1 MKKLLLF
8 TCSLFAAYGFSQTT
22 IYQETF
28 ETGNTFTMNTSDLGA
43 ANTYNTWL
51 MNNTYSGGAG
61 TLICLGFPLSFT
73 VVNTPTQPVGITGS
87 PSSNYMHITA
97 QAAVTSGINCAS
109 YIPSDGTCALDE
121 SNFSKMTTS
130 FSTAGFTGVDF
141 SFWWMCA
148 GSATA
153 VGEVYYSLDNGV
165 TWVLALGTLN
175 NVTNWTQTTLTD
187 PAWDNQSSLMF
198 GFRFIN
204 TVASTA
210 ADPAFSVDEI
220 LVTGMGAMNSIT
232 TTDFQQQLSWCLG
245 DSTSVPVQFD
255 AVGSYNP
262 GNVFTSELSDAAGS
276 FAAPTTIGNLT
287 SSASGIQTVFGY
299 AYGAIPAGTGYRIR
313 VIASDP
319 ATIGTDNGTDII
331 IYPLPSVSS
340 STYADLCVN
349 GMPISLNGGM
359 PSGGNYTGVGVSGG
373 NFDPSAAGVGTASV
387 DYSIIDVNGCM
398 STVTETIVVH
408 AAPVVT
414 FATIPD
420 HCVSYSPYTLMAQP
434 AGGVFTGPG
443 VSGDIFTPATAGVGT
458 WTITYDYTDGNG
470 CSGQAL
476 QTVNVDGC
484 VGLFENNKIEY
495 AIYPNPAQGNFTIVS
510 EMEFD
515 AIELRD
521 INGRLIQSIN
531 SNELVN
537 ISKLSSGVYFIEMNH
552 EGQLYI
558 ERLIIK

>member
-22 IYQETF
+22 LFQDNF
-28 ETGNTFTMNTSDLGA
+28 ESGSSQWTLNTGSGA
-43 ANTYNTWL
+43 
-51 MNNTYSGGAG
+51 NNWTVNNAY
-61 TLICLGFPLSFT
+61 LGFSGFIPDTPNQPVSFT
-73 VVNTPTQPVGITGS
+73 NGPQST
-87 PSSNYMHITA
+87 YMHITNTTA
-97 QAAVTSGINCAS
+97 CGGLAVCNANFDTGSASNQNTEIATSIDAS
-109 YIPSDGTCALDE
+109 GNT
-121 SNFSKMTTS
+121 NVT
-130 FSTAGFTGVDF
+130 V
-141 SFWWMCA
+141 SFWYLCA
-148 GSATA
+148 GQTNVSFGTM
-153 VGEVYYSLDNGV
+153 EYSLDGGL
-165 TWVLALGTLN
+165 TWIGTGTN
-175 NVTNWTQTTLTD
+175 YQNVSSWTQESVSL
-187 PAWDNQSSLMF
+187 PAWDNAAAF
-198 GFRFIN
+198 KIRFKWQN
-204 TVASTA
+204 GGGGL
-210 ADPAFSVDEI
+210 DPAFSIDELI
-220 LVTGMGAMNSIT
+220 ITGMAGATNSII
-232 TTDFQQQLSWCLG
+232 TTDFQTQLSWCFG
-245 DSTSVPVQFD
+245 DSTSLQVQFD
-255 AVGSYNP
+255 ASGSYNP
-262 GNVFTSELSDAAGS
+262 GNIFTAELSDASGS
-276 FAAPTTIGNLT
+276 FAAPISIGNFT

-313 VIASDP
+313 VIASNP

-349 GMPISLNGGM
+349 GMPISLTGGM

-373 NFDPSAAGVGTASV
+373 SFDPSAAGVGTASV

-398 STVTETIVVH
+398 NTVTETIVVH

-434 AGGVFTGPG
+434 AGGTFTGPG

-476 QTVNVDGC
+476 QIVNVDGC

-495 AIYPNPAQGNFTIVS
+495 SIYPNPAQGNFTIVS
-510 EMEFD
+510 EIEFD

-552 EGQLYI
+552 EGQLYT
-558 ERLIIK
+558 ERLMIK